1 MLTKIKMK
9 RKIKRRMQRMR
20 EENSEEEER
29 HNTDEVEM
37 DENDE
42 FNGWLTGLSCC
53 LINYTCSYMLT

>member
-1 MLTKIKMK
+1 
-9 RKIKRRMQRMR
+9 MR